1 MTKVKYNNNTYTKY
15 ETKGLTPDVKLSNT
29 TSWIEQ
35 IINIEEN

>member
-1 MTKVKYNNNTYTKY
+1 MTKVKHNNKAYAQY
-15 ETKGLTPDVKLSNT
+15 EIKGLTPDVKLSNT